1 MNSAMISI
9 GGIRLL
15 LRGDAP
21 DQLLDRYAG
30 FRVHSG
36 KPDITFACAF
46 TDSRLTAGRSLA
58 DVCCDDRGGFRA
70 ARGDFACAWR
80 GARGKLT
87 CRNSP
92 YSLDACLRV
101 VLSAALLCRGGMLV
115 HAAAV
120 RINGAARL
128 FIGPSG
134 AGKTTI
140 ARRVGRCPVLSD
152 EIVAIGRNA
161 SGRAAAWGTP
171 FWGEMGT
178 GPALVKPAPLGTL
191 CFLKKSRRL
200 DRLSL
205 APTRAACRLL
215 QCCCLFGN
223 DARLAANALH
233 NAIWFAHNV
242 PCCELRFAKGSRIM
256 AAFLNSR
263 ER

>member
-1 MNSAMISI
+1 MISI
-9 GGIRLL
+9 GGVRIL
-15 LRGDAP
+15 LRGDFP
-21 DQLLDRYAG
+21 DRLLDRYAG

-36 KPDITFACAF
+36 KPDITFACVF
-46 TDSRLTAGRSLA
+46 TDSRVTAGRSPA
-58 DVCCDDRGGFRA
+58 DVRCDDRGGILA

-80 GARGKLT
+80 GARGTLT

-101 VLSAALLCRGGMLV
+101 VLSTALLRCGGMLV
-115 HAAAV
+115 HAAGA